1 MTSLM
6 RALPNRSCTALRA
19 PLALS
24 LAMGLVCVAAN
35 DARAQY
41 HFPSP
46 AEVVRAVKRGDDND
60 IDRLA
65 QRLLAMRLLRIVER
79 GQPEERRAALV
90 TIGFAD
96 DGWAVATQLV
106 RIAGASPAPEAE
118 AAARALQRQAERWTP
133 LYLETNDVPPDVI
146 AQVAVAIAPTVRR
159 PELASA
165 IRVPLV
171 AAAGRLVELRRL
183 QESDLRPLLNDP
195 DAEVRLAA
203 IDSLRRLPARGLQGL
218 DLVLAGDTD
227 PRVAS
232 AAAAAIC
239 YDVPP
244 VPTQTIA
251 EARAKQVSQP
261 SRARLRK
268 LATDEAVPLIDRLD
282 FLACLRAFGTP
293 EDQQLLTALSQ
304 KGVEALKR
312 RAKSLLGK

>member
-6 RALPNRSCTALRA
+6 RALPIVTLLVI
-19 PLALS
+19 PL
-24 LAMGLVCVAAN
+24 VAASE
-35 DARAQY
+35 ARAQY

-79 GQPEERRAALV
+79 GQPDERRAALV

-96 DGWAVATQLV
+96 DGWAVAPQLL
-106 RIAGASPAPEAE
+106 RIASASPAPEAE

-133 LYLETNDVPPDVI
+133 LYLETNDVPPDLI
-146 AQVAVAIAPTVRR
+146 GQVAAALAPIVRR
-159 PELASA
+159 PDLAA
-165 IRVPLV
+165 AVRVPLV

-203 IDSLRRLPARGLQGL
+203 IDSLRRLPARSLQGL
-218 DLVLAGDTD
+218 DLVLTGDTD

-251 EARAKQVSQP
+251 EARAKQVSPP

-268 LATDEAVPLIDRLD
+268 LASDETVPLIDRLD

-293 EDQQLLTALSQ
+293 EDQQILTALSQ

-312 RAKSLLGK
+312 RAKSLLGR